1 MSKRKK
7 VLPTFSELKA
17 DLKPMT
23 FKEKVDH
30 LWTYYKGYVLGALVV
45 AILITMVVTAYTNA
59 SKKIRVSGMLANVAM
74 TQEGYDYLTK
84 DYHKKLGLVKTW
96 EVVELQSADFSS
108 LADPTSGEDNYYA
121 SQKLILQVA
130 SGDMD
135 YAIIDKLALDFYV
148 HQDVFSD
155 LRDVFPEEMMAE
167 FAEKDMLFYM
177 LSVPDDT
184 DLDSLEIDPET
195 ADRIPVAIKMKGL
208 PFAEESMHGGEYYF
222 CATSHEP
229 DAKVIIAVW
238 EYILDWENR

>member
-1 MSKRKK
+1 MSKRQK
-7 VLPTFSELKA
+7 VLPTFAELKA

-23 FKEKVDH
+23 FKQKVDH
-30 LWTYYKGYVLGALVV
+30 LWTYYKGYALGALVV
-45 AILITMVVTAYTNA
+45 ALIVIMTVTAYINA
-59 SKKIRVSGMLANVAM
+59 SKQIRVSGMMANVSM
-74 TQEGYDYLTK
+74 TQEGYNYLTK
-84 DYHKKLGLVKTW
+84 DYHKKLGLQEGK

-135 YAIIDKLALDFYV
+135 YAIVDKLALDFYV

-155 LRDVFPEEMMAE
+155 LRDVFPEEMMEE
-167 FAEKDMLFYM
+167 FAQKDMIFYM

-184 DLDSLEIDPET
+184 DLDDLEIDPET
-195 ADRIPVAIKMKGL
+195 ADRIPIAIKMKEL
-208 PFAEESMHGGEYYF
+208 PFTKEAMHGGEYYF
-222 CATSHEP
+222 CATSHAP

-238 EYILDWENR
+238 EHLLNWENR

>member
-7 VLPTFSELKA
+7 VLPTFAELKA

-30 LWTYYKGYVLGALVV
+30 LWTYYKGVVLGALVV
-45 AILITMVVTAYTNA
+45 ALMITMVVTAYINGQ
-59 SKKIRVSGMLANVAM
+59 KKIRVSGMLANVSM
-74 TQEGYDYLTK
+74 TQEGYNYLTK
-84 DYHKKLGLVKTW
+84 DYHKKLGLEEGK
-96 EVVELQSADFSS
+96 EVVELHSADFSS
-108 LADPTSGEDNYYA
+108 LADPTSGEDNQYA
-121 SQKLILQVA
+121 AQKLILQVA

-135 YAIIDKLALDFYV
+135 YAIVDKLAIDFYV

-184 DLDSLEIDPET
+184 DLDNLEIDPET
-195 ADRIPVAIKMKGL
+195 ADRIPIAIKMKGL
-208 PFAEESMHGGEYYF
+208 PYTEEAMHGGEYYF

>member
-17 DLKPMT
+17 DLKQMT
-23 FKEKVDH
+23 FKEKLDH
-30 LWTYYKGYVLGALVV
+30 LWTYYKGYVLGAVV
-45 AILITMVVTAYTNA
+45 VVILISMVVSAYSNA
-59 SKKIRVSGMLANVAM
+59 SKKIRVSGMLANVSM
-74 TQEGYDYLTK
+74 TQEGYNYLTK
-84 DYHKKLGLVKTW
+84 DYFKKLGLEEGK
-96 EVVELQSADFSS
+96 ELVELQSADFTS

-135 YAIIDKLALDFYV
+135 YAIVDELALDFYV

-155 LRDVFPEEMMAE
+155 LRDVFPEDMME
-167 FAEKDMLFYM
+167 ELAEKDMIFYM

-184 DLDSLEIDPET
+184 DLDNLEIDPET
-195 ADRIPVAIKMKGL
+195 ADRIPIAIKMEGL
-208 PFAEESMHGGEYYF
+208 PFTQEAMHGGEYFF

-229 DAKVIIAVW
+229 DANVIIAVW
-238 EYILDWENR
+238 EYILDWENK